1 MRPAENLRKSFR
13 KLHVATS
20 APLDESI
27 HREICRAAKQAGT
40 PRPVQRVSGMLG
52 AIIKTRI
59 VKLAAAA
66 ILIAAILGLHQFS
79 GSLRG
84 TSIAWSEVAER
95 LENVSSYKA
104 RAHRVLTKVG
114 QEEPFFQC
122 EILRYFSPDY
132 GSVEE
137 SYEDGEL
144 VMLAY
149 CSISEKAAIVVLPQS
164 KVYFRFDLNEELMSL
179 VEYAN
184 PANTD
189 GIMKLFGSERC
200 VRLGRREFDGVTAE
214 GFEVKDVEI
223 FSQVPRF
230 FLHVRDIDIRLW
242 VDDETLLPTRI
253 EGEGLF
259 EGLLTLF
266 KNCKYEEVMH
276 DIEYDVQIDEKIFE
290 PNIPDDYNCIDP
302 ASAAEKAELVLLVIL
317 PCGTITI
324 VYKRIKKRL
333 RPMRRVTN

>member
-13 KLHVATS
+13 KLRVATS
-20 APLDESI
+20 AELDESI
-27 HREICRAAKQAGT
+27 GREIRRAAEEAGT
-40 PRPVQRVSGMLG
+40 PRPDRRVPGTLG
-52 AIIKTRI
+52 TMVKTRI

-66 ILIAAILGLHQFS
+66 ILIAAILGLHQFN

-104 RAHRVLTKVG
+104 RAHRVLTEVG
-114 QEEPFFQC
+114 QEEPFFEC
-122 EILRYFSPDY
+122 EILRYFSPDH

-149 CSISEKAAIVVLPQS
+149 CSLSEKAAIVVFPQN

-184 PANTD
+184 PANTE

-200 VRLGRREFDGVTAE
+200 VRLGSREFDGVRAE
-214 GFEVKDVEI
+214 GFEVKDVQI

-230 FLHVRDIDIRLW
+230 LLHVKDIDVRLW
-242 VDDETLLPTRI
+242 VDNETLLPARI

-259 EGLLTLF
+259 EGLMTLSR
-266 KNCKYEEVMH
+266 NCKYEEVMH

-290 PNIPDDYNCIDP
+290 PNIPDDYKCVDP
-302 ASAAEKAELVLLVIL
+302 AATAGKAELVLLVVL
-317 PCGTITI
+317 PCGTVTLVTRRIT
-324 VYKRIKKRL
+324 RRL
-333 RPMRRVTN
+333 RRTRRVTG